1 MSKILS
7 VNAGSSSFKFQ
18 LLEMPSEAVIAKG
31 IVERIGFEDAIF
43 SIKFEDQKVEKVLP
57 IENHEVAVNLLL
69 EALLELKIVSN
80 YEEIAGVGHRVVHGG
95 EKFDKSVVVTDEV
108 LAAIESLS
116 DLAPLHNPANITGI
130 KAFAKALPHAV
141 SVAVFDT
148 AFHQTMPKSSYLY
161 PTPYEWYT
169 KHGVRK
175 YGFHGTSHLYVSG
188 RAAELLE
195 KPIEDTKIITVH
207 VGNGGSLCAVL
218 GGKSIDTS
226 MGFTPLAGMMMGTRS
241 GDVDPAVIPFM
252 MEKENM
258 TIDQAIDAVN
268 KKSGVLGVSLISS
281 DMRDVEAA
289 DLANE
294 PQAQITFDL
303 FVKRICDYIGSYF
316 MTLGGVDAIVFT
328 AGIGEND
335 TNVRQAV
342 VKRLK
347 AYGVTLD
354 AEANNSRGKET
365 VISTPD
371 SSFKVF
377 VIPTN
382 EELVI
387 ARDTFE
393 YLA

>member
-258 TIDQAIDAVN
+258 TIDQAIDALN
-268 KKSGVLGVSLISS
+268 KKSGLLGVSLISS

-289 DLANE
+289 YLANE